1 VARSIKNS
9 GRKQWAAEEVG
20 LKTKA
25 MKCSE
30 VELGPGK
37 VGKLEANR
45 LREPV
50 SISSAGKGSSGWAA
64 KSITIHT
71 AEKHTITGLQLSGF
85 DSGTGGGLE
94 PWSVAKSGKFS
105 IARICVSGPRP
116 HTSPTSTSASGTCLR
131 TSSLAESVSINWAT
145 GRMNRVLRRRQ
156 RHPSPLPAP

>member
-1 VARSIKNS
+1 
-9 GRKQWAAEEVG
+9 
-20 LKTKA
+20 

-85 DSGTGGGLE
+85 DSGTEGGLSLGVLPKVE
-94 PWSVAKSGKFS
+94 SFQLPGF
-105 IARICVSGPRP
+105 VSPGHAHTPHPPQPRP
-116 HTSPTSTSASGTCLR
+116 PAL
-131 TSSLAESVSINWAT
+131 VY
-145 GRMNRVLRRRQ
+145 VLRR
-156 RHPSPLPAP
+156 SPRAYQSTGPRGV